1 MSCPL
6 RFLASGIVSVGAKS
20 FAALTPS
27 NVRLQQPTALQPK
40 SWLFEVRAWLFV
52 VRVHSSG
59 GAVAGAVI
67 ALQLNSIYYS
77 FSTGVVRDTSTH
89 MVQLGGRVGVSVV
102 DGCVIWCAGDDP
114 TLGGG
119 GQRQRATG
127 LGRAG
132 FSVVC
137 SCSG

>member
-1 MSCPL
+1 L

-20 FAALTPS
+20 LAALTPS

-52 VRVHSSG
+52 VRVHYSG

-67 ALQLNSIYYS
+67 ALQLNNSYYS

-89 MVQLGGRVGVSVV
+89 MVQLGGRVGVRVV
-102 DGCVIWCAGDDP
+102 HGCVIWCAGDDP
-114 TLGGG
+114 T
-119 GQRQRATG
+119 
-127 LGRAG
+127 
-132 FSVVC
+132 
-137 SCSG
+137 